1 MFGCSYIKQAL
12 GAPTPAE
19 FESVKAEN
27 HGLKRQ
33 LEDAQQR
40 IAELEGKVRTQG
52 VAVFHACVFSM
63 CSLSH
68 GIYQGWFT
76 TAAALQITIDAC
88 RCRQGTSERKVCSMR
103 CLRWLAN
110 VCWACVPAWTCMLSN
125 CVKLACLANVLKAV
139 SKCSRRSVKAGK
151 CLTLS

>member
-52 VAVFHACVFSM
+52 VAESIRVGLQLLQHCKLLLMPV
-63 CSLSH
+63 
-68 GIYQGWFT
+68 
-76 TAAALQITIDAC
+76 AADRA
-88 RCRQGTSERKVCSMR
+88 
-103 CLRWLAN
+103 
-110 VCWACVPAWTCMLSN
+110 
-125 CVKLACLANVLKAV
+125 
-139 SKCSRRSVKAGK
+139 
-151 CLTLS
+151 